1 MNNRIVKI
9 VVTTLKKHIIMSF
22 STLIFITGAV
32 ITSLIPPLILEKMV
46 DELTIGSMP
55 AVRSIVLYMFFIALA
70 GIMESGQNVVI
81 IALGQKIT
89 HGVRS
94 AMCKKLTRMKTEYFV
109 DNEAGKTASYFVNDV
124 DAVDSLF
131 TNGIVSMF
139 ADACKVV
146 SIIAIIFV
154 KSVGLG
160 IIIVILTPV
169 LMIMT
174 RQFQKRMLA
183 AQIKN
188 RIAIAKVNN
197 HVPETI
203 KNIRTIKNLALERY
217 MEQKYDKYIEESYKA
232 TDKSNLYDS
241 IYSPIIIFI
250 SSFVVAILMVFSSF
264 GGIFSSFFG
273 ITVGSAVAIIS
284 YVGKVFDPLES
295 IGMEIQNIQ
304 SAIAGIERIN
314 EYMRSAEDEYRVN
327 NNIKKDIHSD
337 MHNDERSNNANSNI
351 ISSTTINPNS
361 SITNDS
367 NNANSSITN
376 DSNNLDSSITND
388 NNNHN
393 SNIASDNNNHN
404 SNIASDN
411 NNHNS
416 NSTTDNNN
424 PDSRFANNSNNIIE
438 FRNVSFSYDGNNN
451 VLNNYSL
458 SIKKGERVVLS
469 GRTGAG
475 KSTIFRLIMGLYEP
489 QKGQILIK
497 GKEAHTVS
505 EDERRKIFGYVEQQF
520 HPVTGSIKDQITLH
534 DDSYTMEEIID
545 AAKIA
550 GIHDVIMLLKD
561 GYDTLYEKAEL
572 SQGQMQLLQVAR
584 AVVSDPEIML
594 LDEMT
599 ANLDSNTEKN
609 ILNALLN
616 ASKGRTVI
624 SISHRLMEGSMAH
637 SLYTLE

>member
-32 ITSLIPPLILEKMV
+32 VTSLIPPLILEKMV

-109 DNEAGKTASYFVNDV
+109 DNEAGRTASYFVNDV

-367 NNANSSITN
+367 NN
-376 DSNNLDSSITND
+376 
-388 NNNHN
+388 
-393 SNIASDNNNHN
+393 
-404 SNIASDN
+404 
-411 NNHNS
+411 
-416 NSTTDNNN
+416 

-458 SIKKGERVVLS
+458 SIEKGERVVLS
-469 GRTGAG
+469 GRTGVG

-497 GKEAHTVS
+497 GKEAHTIS

-550 GIHDVIMLLKD
+550 GIHDIIMLLKD

>member
-32 ITSLIPPLILEKMV
+32 VTSLIPPLILEKMV

-55 AVRSIVLYMFFIALA
+55 AVKSIVLYMFFIALA

-367 NNANSSITN
+367 NN
-376 DSNNLDSSITND
+376 
-388 NNNHN
+388 
-393 SNIASDNNNHN
+393 
-404 SNIASDN
+404 
-411 NNHNS
+411 
-416 NSTTDNNN
+416 

-458 SIKKGERVVLS
+458 SIEKGERVVLS
-469 GRTGAG
+469 GRTGVG

-497 GKEAHTVS
+497 GKEAHTIS

>member
-32 ITSLIPPLILEKMV
+32 VTSLIPPLILEKMV

-250 SSFVVAILMVFSSF
+250 SSFVVVILMVFSSF

-367 NNANSSITN
+367 NN
-376 DSNNLDSSITND
+376 LDSSITTD
-388 NNNHN
+388 SNN
-393 SNIASDNNNHN
+393 AS
-404 SNIASDN
+404 SSITTDN

-424 PDSRFANNSNNIIE
+424 LDSRFANNSNNIIE

-458 SIKKGERVVLS
+458 SIEKGERVVLS
-469 GRTGAG
+469 GRTGVG

-497 GKEAHTVS
+497 GKEAHTIS

-534 DDSYTMEEIID
+534 DDSYTMEEIIN

>member
-32 ITSLIPPLILEKMV
+32 VTSLIPPLILEKMV

-55 AVRSIVLYMFFIALA
+55 AVRSIVLYMFCIALA

-174 RQFQKRMLA
+174 IQFQKRMLA

-361 SITNDS
+361 SITND
-367 NNANSSITN
+367 
-376 DSNNLDSSITND
+376 
-388 NNNHN
+388 
-393 SNIASDNNNHN
+393 
-404 SNIASDN
+404 
-411 NNHNS
+411 
-416 NSTTDNNN
+416 NNN
-424 PDSRFANNSNNIIE
+424 PDSRFANNINNIIE

-469 GRTGAG
+469 GRTGVG

-550 GIHDVIMLLKD
+550 GIHDIIMLLKD

>member
-22 STLIFITGAV
+22 STLIFIAGAV
-32 ITSLIPPLILEKMV
+32 VTSLIPPLILEKMV

-109 DNEAGKTASYFVNDV
+109 DNEAGRTASYFVNDV

-361 SITNDS
+361 SITND
-367 NNANSSITN
+367 
-376 DSNNLDSSITND
+376 
-388 NNNHN
+388 
-393 SNIASDNNNHN
+393 
-404 SNIASDN
+404 
-411 NNHNS
+411 
-416 NSTTDNNN
+416 NNN

-497 GKEAHTVS
+497 GKEAHTIS

>member
-1 MNNRIVKI
+1 
-9 VVTTLKKHIIMSF
+9 MSF

-32 ITSLIPPLILEKMV
+32 VTSLIPPLILEKMV

-55 AVRSIVLYMFFIALA
+55 AVKSIVLYMFFIALA

-337 MHNDERSNNANSNI
+337 MHNDERSNI
-351 ISSTTINPNS
+351 ISSTSINPNS

-367 NNANSSITN
+367 NNPNSSITN
-376 DSNNLDSSITND
+376 
-388 NNNHN
+388 
-393 SNIASDNNNHN
+393 
-404 SNIASDN
+404 
-411 NNHNS
+411 
-416 NSTTDNNN
+416 DNNN

-458 SIKKGERVVLS
+458 SIEKG
-469 GRTGAG
+469 
-475 KSTIFRLIMGLYEP
+475 
-489 QKGQILIK
+489 
-497 GKEAHTVS
+497 
-505 EDERRKIFGYVEQQF
+505 
-520 HPVTGSIKDQITLH
+520 
-534 DDSYTMEEIID
+534 
-545 AAKIA
+545 
-550 GIHDVIMLLKD
+550 
-561 GYDTLYEKAEL
+561 
-572 SQGQMQLLQVAR
+572 
-584 AVVSDPEIML
+584 
-594 LDEMT
+594 
-599 ANLDSNTEKN
+599 
-609 ILNALLN
+609 
-616 ASKGRTVI
+616 
-624 SISHRLMEGSMAH
+624 
-637 SLYTLE
+637 

>member
-32 ITSLIPPLILEKMV
+32 VTSLIPPLILEKMV

-109 DNEAGKTASYFVNDV
+109 DNEAGRTASYFVNDV

-367 NNANSSITN
+367 NN
-376 DSNNLDSSITND
+376 
-388 NNNHN
+388 
-393 SNIASDNNNHN
+393 
-404 SNIASDN
+404 
-411 NNHNS
+411 
-416 NSTTDNNN
+416 

-458 SIKKGERVVLS
+458 SIEKGERVVLS
-469 GRTGAG
+469 GRTGVG

-497 GKEAHTVS
+497 GKEAHTIS

-520 HPVTGSIKDQITLH
+520 YPVTGSIKDQITLH

>member
-32 ITSLIPPLILEKMV
+32 VTSMIPPLILEKMV

-55 AVRSIVLYMFFIALA
+55 AVKSIVLYMFFIALA

-337 MHNDERSNNANSNI
+337 MHNDERSNI
-351 ISSTTINPNS
+351 ISSTSINPNS

-367 NNANSSITN
+367 NNPNSSITN
-376 DSNNLDSSITND
+376 
-388 NNNHN
+388 
-393 SNIASDNNNHN
+393 
-404 SNIASDN
+404 
-411 NNHNS
+411 
-416 NSTTDNNN
+416 DNNN

-458 SIKKGERVVLS
+458 SIEKGERVVLS

>member
-32 ITSLIPPLILEKMV
+32 VTSLIPPLILEKMV

-55 AVRSIVLYMFFIALA
+55 AARSVILYMFFIALA

-337 MHNDERSNNANSNI
+337 MHNDERSNI
-351 ISSTTINPNS
+351 ISSTSINPNS

-367 NNANSSITN
+367 NNPNSSITNDNNNASSSITNDSNNLDSSVTN

-393 SNIASDNNNHN
+393 ST
-404 SNIASDN
+404 
-411 NNHNS
+411 
-416 NSTTDNNN
+416 STTDNNN

-458 SIKKGERVVLS
+458 SIEKGERVVLS

-497 GKEAHTVS
+497 GNEAHTIS

-550 GIHDVIMLLKD
+550 GIHDIIILLKD

-624 SISHRLMEGSMAH
+624 SISHRLMEESMAH

>member
-22 STLIFITGAV
+22 STLIFIAGAV
-32 ITSLIPPLILEKMV
+32 VTSLIPPLILEKMV

-327 NNIKKDIHSD
+327 NNIKRDIHSD
-337 MHNDERSNNANSNI
+337 MHNDECSNNANSNI
-351 ISSTTINPNS
+351 ISITSINPNS
-361 SITNDS
+361 SITND
-367 NNANSSITN
+367 NNNPNSSITN
-376 DSNNLDSSITND
+376 DS
-388 NNNHN
+388 
-393 SNIASDNNNHN
+393 
-404 SNIASDN
+404 
-411 NNHNS
+411 
-416 NSTTDNNN
+416 NN

-451 VLNNYSL
+451 VLSNYSL
-458 SIKKGERVVLS
+458 SIEKGERVVLS

-497 GKEAHTVS
+497 DKEAHTIS
-505 EDERRKIFGYVEQQF
+505 EDKRRKIFGYVEQQF

>member
-32 ITSLIPPLILEKMV
+32 VTSLIPPLILEKMV

-55 AVRSIVLYMFFIALA
+55 AARSIVLYMFFIALA

-250 SSFVVAILMVFSSF
+250 SSFVVAILMIFSSF

-327 NNIKKDIHSD
+327 NN
-337 MHNDERSNNANSNI
+337 
-351 ISSTTINPNS
+351 PN
-361 SITNDS
+361 
-367 NNANSSITN
+367 
-376 DSNNLDSSITND
+376 SSITND

-393 SNIASDNNNHN
+393 ST
-404 SNIASDN
+404 
-411 NNHNS
+411 
-416 NSTTDNNN
+416 STTDNNN

-458 SIKKGERVVLS
+458 SIEKGERVVLS
-469 GRTGAG
+469 GRTGTG

-497 GKEAHTVS
+497 GNEAHTIS

-584 AVVSDPEIML
+584 AVVSDPVIML

>member
-32 ITSLIPPLILEKMV
+32 VTSLIPPLILEKMV

-55 AVRSIVLYMFFIALA
+55 AVKSIVLYMFFIALA

-337 MHNDERSNNANSNI
+337 MHNDERSNI
-351 ISSTTINPNS
+351 ISSTSINPNS

-367 NNANSSITN
+367 NNPNSSITN
-376 DSNNLDSSITND
+376 
-388 NNNHN
+388 
-393 SNIASDNNNHN
+393 
-404 SNIASDN
+404 
-411 NNHNS
+411 
-416 NSTTDNNN
+416 DNNN

-458 SIKKGERVVLS
+458 SIEKGERVVLS

-616 ASKGRTVI
+616 AFKGRTVI

>member
-32 ITSLIPPLILEKMV
+32 VTSLIPPLILEKMV

-361 SITNDS
+361 SITND
-367 NNANSSITN
+367 
-376 DSNNLDSSITND
+376 
-388 NNNHN
+388 
-393 SNIASDNNNHN
+393 
-404 SNIASDN
+404 
-411 NNHNS
+411 
-416 NSTTDNNN
+416 NNN

-497 GKEAHTVS
+497 GKEAHTIS

>member
-32 ITSLIPPLILEKMV
+32 VTSLIPPLILEKMV

-337 MHNDERSNNANSNI
+337 
-351 ISSTTINPNS
+351 
-361 SITNDS
+361 
-367 NNANSSITN
+367 
-376 DSNNLDSSITND
+376 
-388 NNNHN
+388 
-393 SNIASDNNNHN
+393 NNNHN

-424 PDSRFANNSNNIIE
+424 LDSRFANNSNNIIE

-458 SIKKGERVVLS
+458 SIEKGERVVLS
-469 GRTGAG
+469 GRTGVG

-497 GKEAHTVS
+497 GKEAHTIS

>member
-1 MNNRIVKI
+1 
-9 VVTTLKKHIIMSF
+9 MSF
-22 STLIFITGAV
+22 STLIFIAGAV
-32 ITSLIPPLILEKMV
+32 VTSLIPPLILEKMV

-327 NNIKKDIHSD
+327 NNIKRDIHSD
-337 MHNDERSNNANSNI
+337 MHNDECSNNANSNI
-351 ISSTTINPNS
+351 ISITSINPNS
-361 SITNDS
+361 SITND
-367 NNANSSITN
+367 NNNPNSSITN
-376 DSNNLDSSITND
+376 DS
-388 NNNHN
+388 
-393 SNIASDNNNHN
+393 
-404 SNIASDN
+404 
-411 NNHNS
+411 
-416 NSTTDNNN
+416 NN

-451 VLNNYSL
+451 VLSNYSL
-458 SIKKGERVVLS
+458 SIEKGERVVLS

-497 GKEAHTVS
+497 DKEAHTIS
-505 EDERRKIFGYVEQQF
+505 EDKRRKIFGYVEQQF

-624 SISHRLMEGSMAH
+624 SISHRLMEESMAH

>member
-32 ITSLIPPLILEKMV
+32 VTSLIPPLILEKMV

-55 AVRSIVLYMFFIALA
+55 AVKSIVLYMFFIALA

-337 MHNDERSNNANSNI
+337 MHNDERSNI
-351 ISSTTINPNS
+351 ISSTSINPNS

-367 NNANSSITN
+367 NNPNSSITN
-376 DSNNLDSSITND
+376 
-388 NNNHN
+388 
-393 SNIASDNNNHN
+393 
-404 SNIASDN
+404 
-411 NNHNS
+411 
-416 NSTTDNNN
+416 DNNN

-458 SIKKGERVVLS
+458 SIEKGERVVLS

-520 HPVTGSIKDQITLH
+520 HPVIGSIKDQITLH

>member
-32 ITSLIPPLILEKMV
+32 VTSLIPPLILEKMV

-337 MHNDERSNNANSNI
+337 
-351 ISSTTINPNS
+351 
-361 SITNDS
+361 
-367 NNANSSITN
+367 
-376 DSNNLDSSITND
+376 
-388 NNNHN
+388 
-393 SNIASDNNNHN
+393 NNNHN

-424 PDSRFANNSNNIIE
+424 LDSRFANNSNNIIE

-458 SIKKGERVVLS
+458 SIEKGERVVLS

>member
-22 STLIFITGAV
+22 STLIFIAGAV
-32 ITSLIPPLILEKMV
+32 VTSLIPPLILEKMV

-89 HGVRS
+89 HCVRS

-327 NNIKKDIHSD
+327 NN
-337 MHNDERSNNANSNI
+337 
-351 ISSTTINPNS
+351 PNS

-367 NNANSSITN
+367 NNAS
-376 DSNNLDSSITND
+376 SSITND

-393 SNIASDNNNHN
+393 ST
-404 SNIASDN
+404 
-411 NNHNS
+411 
-416 NSTTDNNN
+416 STTDNNN

-458 SIKKGERVVLS
+458 SIEKGERVVLS

-497 GKEAHTVS
+497 GKEAHTIS

>member
-32 ITSLIPPLILEKMV
+32 VTSLIPPLILEKMV

-367 NNANSSITN
+367 NN
-376 DSNNLDSSITND
+376 
-388 NNNHN
+388 
-393 SNIASDNNNHN
+393 
-404 SNIASDN
+404 
-411 NNHNS
+411 
-416 NSTTDNNN
+416 
-424 PDSRFANNSNNIIE
+424 PDSRFANNSNNILE

-458 SIKKGERVVLS
+458 SIEKGERVVLS
-469 GRTGAG
+469 GRTGVG

-497 GKEAHTVS
+497 GKEAHTIS

>member
-32 ITSLIPPLILEKMV
+32 VTSLIPPLILEKMV
-46 DELTIGSMP
+46 DELTIGSLP
-55 AVRSIVLYMFFIALA
+55 AVRSIVLYMFCIALA

-174 RQFQKRMLA
+174 IQFQKRMLA

-361 SITNDS
+361 SITND
-367 NNANSSITN
+367 
-376 DSNNLDSSITND
+376 
-388 NNNHN
+388 
-393 SNIASDNNNHN
+393 
-404 SNIASDN
+404 
-411 NNHNS
+411 
-416 NSTTDNNN
+416 NNN
-424 PDSRFANNSNNIIE
+424 PDSRFANNINNIIE

-469 GRTGAG
+469 GRTGVG

-550 GIHDVIMLLKD
+550 GIHDIIMLLKD

>member
-32 ITSLIPPLILEKMV
+32 VTSLIPPLILEKMV

-139 ADACKVV
+139 VDACKVV

-327 NNIKKDIHSD
+327 NN
-337 MHNDERSNNANSNI
+337 
-351 ISSTTINPNS
+351 PNS

-367 NNANSSITN
+367 NN
-376 DSNNLDSSITND
+376 
-388 NNNHN
+388 HN
-393 SNIASDNNNHN
+393 ST
-404 SNIASDN
+404 
-411 NNHNS
+411 
-416 NSTTDNNN
+416 STTDNNN
-424 PDSRFANNSNNIIE
+424 LDSRFANNSNNIIE

-458 SIKKGERVVLS
+458 SIEKGERVVLS

-497 GKEAHTVS
+497 GKEAHTIS

-550 GIHDVIMLLKD
+550 GIHDIIMLLKD

-616 ASKGRTVI
+616 VSKGRTVI

>member
-32 ITSLIPPLILEKMV
+32 VTSLIPPLILEKMV

-55 AVRSIVLYMFFIALA
+55 AVKSIVLYMFFIALA

-337 MHNDERSNNANSNI
+337 MHNDERSNI
-351 ISSTTINPNS
+351 ISSTSINPNS

-367 NNANSSITN
+367 NNPNSSITN
-376 DSNNLDSSITND
+376 
-388 NNNHN
+388 
-393 SNIASDNNNHN
+393 
-404 SNIASDN
+404 
-411 NNHNS
+411 
-416 NSTTDNNN
+416 DNNN

-458 SIKKGERVVLS
+458 SIEKGERVVLS

-561 GYDTLYEKAEL
+561 GYDTLYEKTEL

>member
-22 STLIFITGAV
+22 STLIFIAGAV
-32 ITSLIPPLILEKMV
+32 VTSLIPPLILEKMV

-327 NNIKKDIHSD
+327 NNIKRDIHSD
-337 MHNDERSNNANSNI
+337 MHNDECSNNANSNI
-351 ISSTTINPNS
+351 ISITSINPNS
-361 SITNDS
+361 SITND
-367 NNANSSITN
+367 NNNPNSSITN
-376 DSNNLDSSITND
+376 DS
-388 NNNHN
+388 
-393 SNIASDNNNHN
+393 
-404 SNIASDN
+404 
-411 NNHNS
+411 
-416 NSTTDNNN
+416 NN

-451 VLNNYSL
+451 VLSNYSL
-458 SIKKGERVVLS
+458 SIEKGERVVLS

-497 GKEAHTVS
+497 DKEAHTIS
-505 EDERRKIFGYVEQQF
+505 EDKRRKIFGYVEQQF

-624 SISHRLMEGSMAH
+624 SISHRLMEESMAH

>member
-32 ITSLIPPLILEKMV
+32 VTSLIPPLILEKMV

-327 NNIKKDIHSD
+327 NN
-337 MHNDERSNNANSNI
+337 
-351 ISSTTINPNS
+351 PNS

-367 NNANSSITN
+367 NN
-376 DSNNLDSSITND
+376 
-388 NNNHN
+388 HN
-393 SNIASDNNNHN
+393 ST
-404 SNIASDN
+404 
-411 NNHNS
+411 
-416 NSTTDNNN
+416 STTDNNN
-424 PDSRFANNSNNIIE
+424 LDSRFANNSNNIIE

-458 SIKKGERVVLS
+458 SIEKGERVVLS

-497 GKEAHTVS
+497 GKEAYTVS

>member
-22 STLIFITGAV
+22 STLIFIAGAV
-32 ITSLIPPLILEKMV
+32 VTSLIPPLILEKMV

-327 NNIKKDIHSD
+327 NNIKRDIHSD
-337 MHNDERSNNANSNI
+337 MHNDECSNNANSNI
-351 ISSTTINPNS
+351 ISITSINPNS
-361 SITNDS
+361 SITN
-367 NNANSSITN
+367 
-376 DSNNLDSSITND
+376 
-388 NNNHN
+388 
-393 SNIASDNNNHN
+393 
-404 SNIASDN
+404 
-411 NNHNS
+411 
-416 NSTTDNNN
+416 DNNN

-458 SIKKGERVVLS
+458 SIEKGERVVLS

-497 GKEAHTVS
+497 DKEAHTIS
-505 EDERRKIFGYVEQQF
+505 EDKRRKIFGYVEQQF

>member
-32 ITSLIPPLILEKMV
+32 VTSLIPPLILEKMV

-55 AVRSIVLYMFFIALA
+55 AARSIVLYMFFIALA

-327 NNIKKDIHSD
+327 NNIKRDIHSD
-337 MHNDERSNNANSNI
+337 MHNDECSNNANSNI
-351 ISSTTINPNS
+351 ISITSINPNS
-361 SITNDS
+361 SITN
-367 NNANSSITN
+367 
-376 DSNNLDSSITND
+376 
-388 NNNHN
+388 
-393 SNIASDNNNHN
+393 
-404 SNIASDN
+404 
-411 NNHNS
+411 
-416 NSTTDNNN
+416 DNNN

-458 SIKKGERVVLS
+458 SIEKGERVVLS

-497 GKEAHTVS
+497 DKEAHTIS
-505 EDERRKIFGYVEQQF
+505 EDKRRKIFGYVEQQF

>member
-32 ITSLIPPLILEKMV
+32 VTSLIPPLILEKMV

-55 AVRSIVLYMFFIALA
+55 AVKSIVLYMFFIALA

-337 MHNDERSNNANSNI
+337 MHNDERSNI
-351 ISSTTINPNS
+351 ISSTSINPNS

-367 NNANSSITN
+367 NNPNSSITN
-376 DSNNLDSSITND
+376 
-388 NNNHN
+388 
-393 SNIASDNNNHN
+393 
-404 SNIASDN
+404 
-411 NNHNS
+411 
-416 NSTTDNNN
+416 DNNN

-458 SIKKGERVVLS
+458 SIEKGERVVLS

-550 GIHDVIMLLKD
+550 GIHDVIMLL
-561 GYDTLYEKAEL
+561 T
-572 SQGQMQLLQVAR
+572 
-584 AVVSDPEIML
+584 
-594 LDEMT
+594 
-599 ANLDSNTEKN
+599 
-609 ILNALLN
+609 
-616 ASKGRTVI
+616 
-624 SISHRLMEGSMAH
+624 
-637 SLYTLE
+637 

>member
-22 STLIFITGAV
+22 STLIFIAGAV
-32 ITSLIPPLILEKMV
+32 VTSLIPPLILEKMV

-327 NNIKKDIHSD
+327 NNIKRDIHSD
-337 MHNDERSNNANSNI
+337 MHNNERSNNANSNI
-351 ISSTTINPNS
+351 ISITSINPNS
-361 SITNDS
+361 SITND
-367 NNANSSITN
+367 NNNPNSSITN
-376 DSNNLDSSITND
+376 DS
-388 NNNHN
+388 
-393 SNIASDNNNHN
+393 
-404 SNIASDN
+404 
-411 NNHNS
+411 
-416 NSTTDNNN
+416 NN

-451 VLNNYSL
+451 VLSNYSL
-458 SIKKGERVVLS
+458 SIEKGERVVLS

-497 GKEAHTVS
+497 DKEAHTIS
-505 EDERRKIFGYVEQQF
+505 EDKRRKIFGYVEQQF

>member
-32 ITSLIPPLILEKMV
+32 VTSLIPPLILEKMV

-367 NNANSSITN
+367 NN
-376 DSNNLDSSITND
+376 
-388 NNNHN
+388 
-393 SNIASDNNNHN
+393 
-404 SNIASDN
+404 
-411 NNHNS
+411 
-416 NSTTDNNN
+416 
-424 PDSRFANNSNNIIE
+424 PDSRFANNSNNILE

-458 SIKKGERVVLS
+458 SIEKGERVVLS
-469 GRTGAG
+469 GRTGVG

-497 GKEAHTVS
+497 GNEAHTIS

>member
-9 VVTTLKKHIIMSF
+9 VVTTLKKHIFMSF

-32 ITSLIPPLILEKMV
+32 VTSLIPPLILEKMV

-55 AVRSIVLYMFFIALA
+55 AVKSIVLYMFFIALA

-241 IYSPIIIFI
+241 IYSPIILFI

-327 NNIKKDIHSD
+327 NKIKKDIHSD
-337 MHNDERSNNANSNI
+337 MHNDERSNI
-351 ISSTTINPNS
+351 ISSTSINPNS

-367 NNANSSITN
+367 NNPNSSITN
-376 DSNNLDSSITND
+376 
-388 NNNHN
+388 
-393 SNIASDNNNHN
+393 
-404 SNIASDN
+404 
-411 NNHNS
+411 
-416 NSTTDNNN
+416 DNNN

-458 SIKKGERVVLS
+458 SIEKGERVVLS

>member
-32 ITSLIPPLILEKMV
+32 VTSLIPPLILEKMV

-55 AVRSIVLYMFFIALA
+55 AARSIVLYMFFIALA

-188 RIAIAKVNN
+188 RIAIARVNN

-327 NNIKKDIHSD
+327 NN
-337 MHNDERSNNANSNI
+337 
-351 ISSTTINPNS
+351 PN
-361 SITNDS
+361 
-367 NNANSSITN
+367 
-376 DSNNLDSSITND
+376 SSITND

-393 SNIASDNNNHN
+393 ST
-404 SNIASDN
+404 
-411 NNHNS
+411 
-416 NSTTDNNN
+416 STTDNNN

-458 SIKKGERVVLS
+458 SIEKGERVVLS
-469 GRTGAG
+469 GRTGTG

-497 GKEAHTVS
+497 GNEAHTIS

-584 AVVSDPEIML
+584 AVVSDPVIML

>member
-32 ITSLIPPLILEKMV
+32 VTSLIPPLILEKMV

-160 IIIVILTPV
+160 FIIVILTPV

-361 SITNDS
+361 SITND
-367 NNANSSITN
+367 
-376 DSNNLDSSITND
+376 
-388 NNNHN
+388 
-393 SNIASDNNNHN
+393 
-404 SNIASDN
+404 
-411 NNHNS
+411 
-416 NSTTDNNN
+416 NNN

-497 GKEAHTVS
+497 GKEAHTIS

>member
-32 ITSLIPPLILEKMV
+32 VTSLIPPLILEKMV

-55 AVRSIVLYMFFIALA
+55 AVKSIVLYMFFIALA

-337 MHNDERSNNANSNI
+337 MHNDERSNI
-351 ISSTTINPNS
+351 ISSTSINPNS

-367 NNANSSITN
+367 NNPNSSITN
-376 DSNNLDSSITND
+376 
-388 NNNHN
+388 
-393 SNIASDNNNHN
+393 
-404 SNIASDN
+404 
-411 NNHNS
+411 
-416 NSTTDNNN
+416 DNNN

-458 SIKKGERVVLS
+458 SIEKGERVVLS

>member
-32 ITSLIPPLILEKMV
+32 VTSLIPPLILEKMV

-327 NNIKKDIHSD
+327 NN
-337 MHNDERSNNANSNI
+337 
-351 ISSTTINPNS
+351 PNS

-367 NNANSSITN
+367 NN
-376 DSNNLDSSITND
+376 
-388 NNNHN
+388 HN
-393 SNIASDNNNHN
+393 ST
-404 SNIASDN
+404 
-411 NNHNS
+411 
-416 NSTTDNNN
+416 STTDNNN
-424 PDSRFANNSNNIIE
+424 LDSRFANNSNNIIE

-458 SIKKGERVVLS
+458 SIEKGERVVLS
-469 GRTGAG
+469 GRTGVG

-497 GKEAHTVS
+497 GKEAHTIS

>member
-1 MNNRIVKI
+1 MNNGIIK
-9 VVTTLKKHIIMSF
+9 VVMTTLKKHIVISV
-22 STLIFITGAV
+22 STLVFIAGAV

-46 DELTIGSMP
+46 DELTAGSMP
-55 AVRSIVLYMFFIALA
+55 AVWSIILYMFFIALA
-70 GIMESGQNVVI
+70 GIMESGQNIAI

-94 AMCKKLTRMKTEYFV
+94 AMCKKLTRMNTGYFI
-109 DNEAGKTASYFVNDV
+109 DNEAGKTVSYFVNDV

-154 KSVGLG
+154 KSMGLG
-160 IIIVILTPV
+160 IIIVILTPL

-203 KNIRTIKNLALERY
+203 RNIRTIKNLALERY

-250 SSFVVAILMVFSSF
+250 SSIVIALLMVFSSF
-264 GGIFSSFFG
+264 GGRFSSFFG

-314 EYMRSAEDEYRVN
+314 EYMGSAEDEYRVN
-327 NNIKKDIHSD
+327 NNTKKDIHSD
-337 MHNDERSNNANSNI
+337 MHDNEYSNNI
-351 ISSTTINPNS
+351 I
-361 SITNDS
+361 
-367 NNANSSITN
+367 NNV
-376 DSNNLDSSITND
+376 
-388 NNNHN
+388 N
-393 SNIASDNNNHN
+393 SNIASDTSVNL
-404 SNIASDN
+404 
-411 NNHNS
+411 
-416 NSTTDNNN
+416 
-424 PDSRFANNSNNIIE
+424 DSSFANNIIE
-438 FRNVSFSYDGNNN
+438 LRNVSFSYDGNNN
-451 VLNNYSL
+451 VLNDYSL

-489 QKGQILIK
+489 QKGSILIK
-497 GKEAHTVS
+497 GKDAHTVS
-505 EDERRKIFGYVEQQF
+505 EDDRRKIFGYVEQQF

-534 DDSYTMEEIID
+534 DDSYTMEEITN

-550 GIHDVIMLLKD
+550 GIHDVIISLKD

-594 LDEMT
+594 LDEIT

-616 ASKGRTVI
+616 ASEGRTVI
-624 SISHRLMEGSMAH
+624 SISHRLMEGSRAH
-637 SLYTLE
+637 SFYTLE

>member
-22 STLIFITGAV
+22 STLIFIAGAV
-32 ITSLIPPLILEKMV
+32 VTSLIPPLILEKMV

-284 YVGKVFDPLES
+284 YVSKVFDPLES

-337 MHNDERSNNANSNI
+337 MHNYERSNNANSNI
-351 ISSTTINPNS
+351 ISSTSINPNS

-367 NNANSSITN
+367 NNSDSSITN
-376 DSNNLDSSITND
+376 DSNNSNSSVTNDSNNPNSSIT
-388 NNNHN
+388 
-393 SNIASDNNNHN
+393 SF
-404 SNIASDN
+404 
-411 NNHNS
+411 
-416 NSTTDNNN
+416 NNN
-424 PDSRFANNSNNIIE
+424 PDSRFANTIIE

-458 SIKKGERVVLS
+458 SIEKGERVVLS

-475 KSTIFRLIMGLYEP
+475 KSTIFKLIMGLYEP

>member
-22 STLIFITGAV
+22 STLIFIAGAV
-32 ITSLIPPLILEKMV
+32 VTSLIPPLILEKMV

-109 DNEAGKTASYFVNDV
+109 DNEAGRTASYFVNDV

-139 ADACKVV
+139 ADACKII
-146 SIIAIIFV
+146 SILAVIWFQNR
-154 KSVGLG
+154 GLA
-160 IIIVILTPV
+160 LLLV

-327 NNIKKDIHSD
+327 NN
-337 MHNDERSNNANSNI
+337 
-351 ISSTTINPNS
+351 PN
-361 SITNDS
+361 
-367 NNANSSITN
+367 
-376 DSNNLDSSITND
+376 SSITND

-393 SNIASDNNNHN
+393 ST
-404 SNIASDN
+404 
-411 NNHNS
+411 
-416 NSTTDNNN
+416 STTDNNN

-458 SIKKGERVVLS
+458 SIEKGERVVLS
-469 GRTGAG
+469 GRTGVG

-497 GKEAHTVS
+497 GNEAHTIS

-520 HPVTGSIKDQITLH
+520 HPVTGSIKDQITLN

-550 GIHDVIMLLKD
+550 GIHDIIMLLKD

>member
-32 ITSLIPPLILEKMV
+32 VTSLIPPLILEKMV

-55 AVRSIVLYMFFIALA
+55 AVKSIVLYMFFIALA

-337 MHNDERSNNANSNI
+337 
-351 ISSTTINPNS
+351 
-361 SITNDS
+361 
-367 NNANSSITN
+367 
-376 DSNNLDSSITND
+376 
-388 NNNHN
+388 
-393 SNIASDNNNHN
+393 NNNHN

-458 SIKKGERVVLS
+458 SIEKGERVVLS
-469 GRTGAG
+469 GRTGVG

-497 GKEAHTVS
+497 GKEAHTIS

>member
-22 STLIFITGAV
+22 STLIFIAGAV
-32 ITSLIPPLILEKMV
+32 VTSLIPPLILEKMV

-109 DNEAGKTASYFVNDV
+109 DNEAGRTASYFVNDV

-327 NNIKKDIHSD
+327 NN
-337 MHNDERSNNANSNI
+337 
-351 ISSTTINPNS
+351 PN
-361 SITNDS
+361 
-367 NNANSSITN
+367 
-376 DSNNLDSSITND
+376 SSITND

-393 SNIASDNNNHN
+393 ST
-404 SNIASDN
+404 
-411 NNHNS
+411 
-416 NSTTDNNN
+416 STTDNNN

-458 SIKKGERVVLS
+458 SIEKGERVVLS
-469 GRTGAG
+469 GRTGVG

-497 GKEAHTVS
+497 GNEAHTIS

-520 HPVTGSIKDQITLH
+520 HPVTGSIKDQITLN

-550 GIHDVIMLLKD
+550 GIHDIIMLLKD